1 MPAANDTFRVLLSVA
16 VPLTL
21 ARMAQTVLIV
31 DDNRATRD
39 ALRAVLTTKG
49 YGVTEAASGAEALDY
64 LRASGEA
71 AAIILDLNM
80 PGMSGYEVHQEL
92 KRDPAL
98 AKIPVVVFSALDDD
112 GRLRDVV
119 AYVRKAV
126 DPDVLLRALEWAC
139 GPVSA
144 RAPESN

>member
-1 MPAANDTFRVLLSVA
+1 VARSVLL
-16 VPLTL
+16 
-21 ARMAQTVLIV
+21 V

-39 ALRAVLTTKG
+39 ALRAVLSTKG
-49 YGVTEAASGAEALDY
+49 YGVAEAASGTDALEY
-64 LRASGEA
+64 LRAGGQA
-71 AAIILDLNM
+71 AAIILDLAM
-80 PGMSGYEVHQEL
+80 PGMSGFEVHEEL

-126 DPDVLLRALEWAC
+126 DPDVLLRALERAC
-139 GPVSA
+139 GT
-144 RAPESN
+144 AP